1 MVRGKVR
8 MRRIENLAHRRV
20 TFCKRREGLLK
31 KARELSV
38 LCDAEVGVIIFS
50 SQGKLHELATNGN
63 MQSLVKRYQGDV
75 VESQMQN
82 RALQSQV
89 AQPGIF
95 LVREEI
101 DQLQQGLRSMYG
113 GGAGDMTL
121 DKLHTLEKSLELWIC
136 QMRSTKMLIMQQEIQ
151 FLENKGMLIIFFIYN
166 VQVKEQ
172 NELMNMCSV
181 FGGSPYSTH
190 PVSNGNCFFS
200 I

>member
-8 MRRIENLAHRRV
+8 MRRIENPAHRRV

-63 MQSLVKRYQGDV
+63 MQSLIGRYQSDV
-75 VESQMQN
+75 VAEPEI
-82 RALQSQV
+82 L
-89 AQPGIF
+89 

-101 DQLQQGLRSMYG
+101 GHLQHGLRSTYG

-121 DKLHTLEKSLELWIC
+121 DKLHKLEKGLEQWIC
-136 QMRSTKMLIMQQEIQ
+136 HMRSTKMQIMQQEIQ
-151 FLENKGMLIIFFIYN
+151 LLENKLLDLAYQTLFGR
-166 VQVKEQ
+166 VK
-172 NELMNMCSV
+172 
-181 FGGSPYSTH
+181 
-190 PVSNGNCFFS
+190 
-200 I
+200 

>member
-82 RALQSQV
+82 RALQSKV
-89 AQPGIF
+89 AEPGIC

-121 DKLHTLEKSLELWIC
+121 HKLHTLEKSLELWIC

-151 FLENKGMLIIFFIYN
+151 FLENK
-166 VQVKEQ
+166 VKEQ

>member
-8 MRRIENLAHRRV
+8 MRRIENPAHRRV

-63 MQSLVKRYQGDV
+63 MQSLIGRYQSDV
-75 VESQMQN
+75 VGSQMQN

-89 AQPGIF
+89 AEPEIL

-101 DQLQQGLRSMYG
+101 GHLQHSLRSTYG

-121 DKLHTLEKSLELWIC
+121 DKLHKLEKGLEQWIS
-136 QMRSTKMLIMQQEIQ
+136 QMRSAKMQIMQQEIQ
-151 FLENKGMLIIFFIYN
+151 LLENK
-166 VQVKEQ
+166 VKEQ
-172 NELMNMCSV
+172 NELMNMHSV
-181 FGGSPYSTH
+181 FLGSPYSTH
-190 PVSNGNCFFS
+190 PFTNGNGLFS

>member
-8 MRRIENLAHRRV
+8 MRRIENLAHRR
-20 TFCKRREGLLK
+20 
-31 KARELSV
+31 
-38 LCDAEVGVIIFS
+38 
-50 SQGKLHELATNGN
+50 
-63 MQSLVKRYQGDV
+63 
-75 VESQMQN
+75 
-82 RALQSQV
+82 V

>member
-89 AQPGIF
+89 YVF
-95 LVREEI
+95 T
-101 DQLQQGLRSMYG
+101 LQSLKTLQHLSMYG

-151 FLENKGMLIIFFIYN
+151 FLENKVSLDVSYSFFILRRFLYSMHALSL
-166 VQVKEQ
+166 Q
-172 NELMNMCSV
+172 NIIKPIKRKSIATKNLHRNR
-181 FGGSPYSTH
+181 GS
-190 PVSNGNCFFS
+190 
-200 I
+200 

>member
-8 MRRIENLAHRRV
+8 MRRIEDLAHRRV

-89 AQPGIF
+89 AEPGIF
-95 LVREEI
+95 LVREEM

-136 QMRSTKMLIMQQEIQ
+136 QMRSTKVGHLFCT
-151 FLENKGMLIIFFIYN
+151 FLLF
-166 VQVKEQ
+166 
-172 NELMNMCSV
+172 
-181 FGGSPYSTH
+181 
-190 PVSNGNCFFS
+190 
-200 I
+200 